1 MWPLKPLL
9 LICQASRI
17 EVITMSPGAK
27 EVGKPQALYGNDFQ
41 KECLRRSALCR
52 YKDTSIGPYWAH
64 RKA

>member
-1 MWPLKPLL
+1 
-9 LICQASRI
+9 
-17 EVITMSPGAK
+17 MSPGAK